1 MQPDMSA
8 KGYRIQRLDQNT
20 ELIAASNKVE
30 PFPTKGWSDAHS
42 LGLERHPLPIP
53 NIESSEAKPLTRRL
67 VGFIVRQL
75 GSVVPK
81 ENHLVLED
89 QRMVGR
95 VTSCA
100 YSPTLERVIGLAY
113 VPPDSS
119 SPGDKITIK
128 CDHAVLLSAEVV
140 ALPFFDP
147 DNSQQEV
154 DR

>member
-1 MQPDMSA
+1 MEAQRILRLEKGHVIIGQDTDAMS
-8 KGYRIQRLDQNT
+8 NPM
-20 ELIAASNKVE
+20 ELQMSWAIARKK
-30 PFPTKGWSDAHS
+30 PFF
-42 LGLERHPLPIP
+42 LGARTLREL
-53 NIESSEAKPLTRRL
+53 EAKPLTRRL